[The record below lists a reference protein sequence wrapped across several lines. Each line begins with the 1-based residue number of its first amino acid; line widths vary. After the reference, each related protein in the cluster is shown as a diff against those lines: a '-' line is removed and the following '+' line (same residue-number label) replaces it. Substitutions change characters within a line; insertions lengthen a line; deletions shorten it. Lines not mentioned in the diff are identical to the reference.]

1 MPAILIFNY
10 VSPPCRVMLGVT
22 TMLNF
27 FTTSNKFRSKLPVVS
42 NLMAM
47 NMWDFV
53 CMFFIYASFLEFIA
67 VNYLAR

>member
-1 MPAILIFNY
+1 
-10 VSPPCRVMLGVT
+10 MLGVT

-42 NLMAM
+42 NLTAM